1 MSDFEEPIDPQL
13 LNLLY
18 QFRVMPPR
26 DPALAAKGRSSLLEE
41 ASHLRSTSPPIRHRA
56 RRPFF
61 FSRNHRQAAGLKP
74 AFRLTTA
81 TILLAAGLVAVL
93 FLGGTGVTV
102 SAAQS
107 ALPGDALY
115 AVKNASEG
123 ARLTLS
129 PDAGN
134 DAFLHLLFARR
145 RLEEIGLLIA
155 GDRFENI
162 GLGTDE
168 FERHIFK
175 AIAALEV
182 VASQDP
188 ARSEWLAG
196 QISLTMTD
204 YASELMQLAA
214 AVPAEESLDEL
225 EKAFRT
231 SSVNVTAT
239 QVEFTARV
247 ESIGA
252 ESWTVGGLEIFLGAE
267 TEVSPGI
274 QIGDLVEVHAFVAE
288 DGRLIAREIEPAGQD
303 GELEFE
309 AVGMVEAISPESW
322 RIAGVDYLITPFTE
336 IEDVIAVGDT
346 VEVEARRESDGSL
359 TALEIKLDTSGD
371 DGDHPDE
378 TEFSGVIQAIE
389 AGFWTINGQQVLVDS
404 ETEIK
409 DSVQVGDFVKVKA
422 FQDAQGNLIASE
434 IELDNSGDGEGDIDD
449 SDNDNS
455 GEDNDP
461 DDEDDNSGEV
471 DDPSDE
477 EDDPGEGDGS
487 GGDENDES
495 ESEDEDN
502 SGPGGP
508 DDDDDSGSSGS
519 SGGEDNSG
527 SGSSSG
533 SGGGDEGDE
542 EEEDK

>member
-13 LNLLY
+13 LNLLD
-18 QFRVMPPR
+18 QFSVVPSR
-26 DPALAAKGRSSLLEE
+26 DPTLAAKGRSSLLEE
-41 ASHLRSTSPPIRHRA
+41 AARLRSTSPPIKHRA
-56 RRPFF
+56 RRPFS
-61 FSRNHRQAAGLKP
+61 FSRNHRPEAGLKP

-81 TILLAAGLVAVL
+81 TIWISAGLVAVL
-93 FLGGTGVTV
+93 LLSGTGVTV
-102 SAAQS
+102 YAAQS

-115 AVKNASEG
+115 PVKNASEG

-129 PDAGN
+129 PDAS
-134 DAFLHLLFARR
+134 DDVFLHLLFARR
-145 RLEEIGLLIA
+145 RLEEIGLLIQ

-162 GLGTDE
+162 GVGTDE

-175 AIAALEV
+175 AIAALEA
-182 VASQDP
+182 VAGQDQ

-196 QISLTMTD
+196 QISMTMAD
-204 YASELMQLAA
+204 YASELTQLAA
-214 AVPAEESLDEL
+214 TIPAEESRDEL

-247 ESIGA
+247 ESIGT
-252 ESWTVGGLEIFLGAE
+252 ESWIVGGLEVFLEAD
-267 TEVSPGI
+267 TEVAPGI
-274 QIGDLVEVHAFVAE
+274 QTGDMVKVHAFVAE

-303 GELEFE
+303 DELEFE
-309 AVGMVEAISPESW
+309 AVGIVEAISPESW
-322 RIAGVDYLITPFTE
+322 MIAGVEYLITPFTE
-336 IEDVIAVGDT
+336 IEDVVAVGDT
-346 VEVEARRESDGSL
+346 VEIEARRESDGSL

-371 DGDHPDE
+371 GGDHPDE
-378 TEFSGVIQAIE
+378 TEFSGVIQAME
-389 AGFWTINGQQVLVDS
+389 AGFWTINGQQVLINS

-422 FQDAQGNLIASE
+422 FQDTQGNLIASE
-434 IELDNSGDGEGDIDD
+434 IELDNSGDGEGDSDD

-461 DDEDDNSGEV
+461 DDEGDNSGGDDDPGDEGDNSGE
-471 DDPSDE
+471 
-477 EDDPGEGDGS
+477 GNGS
-487 GGDENDES
+487 GGDENDD

-502 SGPGGP
+502 SGPGGS

-527 SGSSSG
+527 SGSNSG
-533 SGGGDEGDE
+533 SGGGGEGDE
-542 EEEDK
+542 GEGND